1 MVVQRI
7 LVLDGSPAGE
17 QASGMA
23 ACVANN
29 AGQLHVLA
37 YRQEAGKQAAEGVS
51 LLAAEVLQQAGWSH
65 AQGTAPDMVAVVVGP
80 GSFTGLRASCAAAAG
95 YAVGVGCPVVGVTR
109 AEALAPELD
118 AILAA
123 QAEKVAG
130 WLVVTAARR
139 GRVFVED
146 AQGAR
151 AVTVADWVPPAGT
164 WLVAGEACSELAFPS
179 VIQSHVSHPDVKQI
193 AVAALKRVEGEL
205 PPRSALPLYVD
216 PPEAKLPA
224 NGLRAAPV

>member
-1 MVVQRI
+1 MVQRI

-17 QASGMA
+17 NASGTA
-23 ACVANN
+23 ACVSNVD
-29 AGQLHVLA
+29 GHLQVLA
-37 YRQEAGKQAAEGVS
+37 FRQDAGKQAAEGIS
-51 LLAAEVLQQAGWSH
+51 LLAAEVLQQAGWSRAHGH
-65 AQGTAPDMVAVVVGP
+65 APELVAVVVGP

-109 AEALAPELD
+109 AEALAPALD
-118 AILAA
+118 ATLAA
-123 QAEKVAG
+123 QAGPMAG

-146 AQGAR
+146 QQGAR
-151 AVTVADWVPPAGT
+151 AVTIADWVAPDGT
-164 WLVAGEACSELAFPS
+164 WLVAGEAREELGFPS
-179 VIQSHVSHPDVKQI
+179 AVLCPMAHPDVEQI
-193 AVAALKRVEGEL
+193 ATAALRRVKGDM
-205 PPRSALPLYVD
+205 PARAALPLYVD